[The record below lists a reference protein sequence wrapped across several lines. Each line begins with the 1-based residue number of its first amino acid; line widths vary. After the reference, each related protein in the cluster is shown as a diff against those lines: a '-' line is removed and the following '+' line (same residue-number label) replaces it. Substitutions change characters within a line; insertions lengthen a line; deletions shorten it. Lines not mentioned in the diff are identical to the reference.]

1 MAAAVQ
7 AFLGLPKA
15 QLLFGA
21 LFMLTS
27 AIGGNLVFHLHKR
40 RTGKKS
46 SLVENPFAHMANF
59 NAKEW
64 LWLALVVLLSIAF
77 LVLAVHTPSFS

>member
-1 MAAAVQ
+1 MASAVQ
-7 AFLGLPKA
+7 AFLNLPKT
-15 QLLFGA
+15 QLLFCF

-64 LWLALVVLLSIAF
+64 LWMALVVVLSILF
-77 LVLAVHTPSFS
+77 GVLAVHAPSR